1 MTLPSDPGAVF
12 VGLVLEDPRVAE
24 GSFGGAEWAAC
35 ERCGGTG
42 WASFPDPFLDGD
54 LIDAACPCGAGPAR

>member
-12 VGLVLEDPRVAE
+12 VGLVLEDPRP
-24 GSFGGAEWAAC
+24 AC
-35 ERCGGTG
+35 ELCGGTG

-54 LIDAACPCGAGPAR
+54 LIEAACPCAAATLA